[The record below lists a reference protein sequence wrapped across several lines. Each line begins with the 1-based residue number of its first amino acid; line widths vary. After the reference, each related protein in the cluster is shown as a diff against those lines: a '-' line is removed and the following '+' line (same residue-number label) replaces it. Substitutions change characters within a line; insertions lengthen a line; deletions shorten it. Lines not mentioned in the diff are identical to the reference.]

1 MTDKA
6 VPTSIDLHAEM
17 DIDRDVTL
25 KDGNRAPG

>member
-6 VPTSIDLHAEM
+6 VPTSMDPDADM

-25 KDGNRAPG
+25 KDSNKALG